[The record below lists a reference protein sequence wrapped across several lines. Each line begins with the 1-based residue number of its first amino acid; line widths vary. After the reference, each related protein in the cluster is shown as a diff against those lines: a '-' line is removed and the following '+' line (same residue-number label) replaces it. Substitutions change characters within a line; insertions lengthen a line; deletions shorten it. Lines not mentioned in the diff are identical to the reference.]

1 MNQQNNIDLI
11 EQYLNNELS
20 ESERQELENQLATD
34 HSLSNEFDRRQTAH
48 KMIDF
53 MVSENLRQQ
62 LKDLEDEE
70 TKVVPLTSRSRTMY
84 ALAIAACVIIL
95 IGAFFFIMPSGQNL
109 SNAQLALNLY
119 ETPAFTMRGTDAQT
133 IPVNIT
139 QGVEA
144 LSNKNYDTAIATLEQ
159 VTPDNAYYTM
169 ARYYLGHANFLNH
182 NFQVAANNFEDVI
195 KSNDVRYVE
204 DAQWYQL
211 LSCLGQNNDCKDL
224 ITSIIQNERH
234 LHHNQAL
241 EIEKSQSK

>member
-34 HSLSNEFDRRQTAH
+34 HNLSNEFERRQTAH

-53 MVSENLRQQ
+53 MVTENLRKQ
-62 LKDLEDEE
+62 LRDLEADE
-70 TKVVPLTSRSRTMY
+70 TKVVPLSTRSRRMY

-95 IGAFFFIMPSGQNL
+95 IGAFFFIIPSGQNL

-119 ETPAFTMRGTDAQT
+119 EAPAFTVRGTEGQT
-133 IPVNIT
+133 IQANIA

-144 LSNKNYDTAIATLEQ
+144 LSNKNYDLAITTLEQ
-159 VTPDNAYYTM
+159 VTPDNDYYTM
-169 ARYYLGHANFLNH
+169 ARYYLGHANFLNR
-182 NFQVAANNFEDVI
+182 NFQLAANNFEDVI
-195 KSNDVRYVE
+195 KRNDIRYVE
-204 DAQWYQL
+204 DAQWFQL

-224 ITSIIQNERH
+224 LTHITQNQRH
-234 LHHNQAL
+234 LYHSQAL
-241 EIEKSQSK
+241 EIEKSQNK